1 MIAEVITLGLI
12 GVASYVTGDSSRK
25 SKIRQI
31 GSDIVDVAKDVAAST
46 VQGTKDLVNKIKSKC
61 QNSDM
66 NY

>member
-25 SKIRQI
+25 SKMRQI
-31 GSDIVDVAKDVAAST
+31 GSDIVDVAAST